1 MKPTHHLIAT
11 LPLALLTACGG
22 GSTSSF
28 RDAAPSYQA
37 LSMDLT
43 SSDTSA
49 PNALVA
55 STASSDA
62 AASTLPECHPHLFI
76 RTHDVVSRVNR
87 HLWHFLRHVEGV
99 IHRNPDISTS
109 ATQVWERAKDGVD
122 ARFTMTRTSD
132 TAFAWKL
139 DLKQEGAGDF
149 TTVFSGQIDRASAQG
164 SHQGT
169 GSATLDLGAL
179 SSVTGQDVAGL
190 ITVSFES
197 LTGSRK
203 VVVDAKGVI
212 WDSDTFLPV
221 QNSPRDA
228 HYVYFREP
236 GKGGSLEIDEQ
247 MVFACPADLA
257 LAPADV
263 KLVSRWYKT
272 TSGSVHGR
280 SDALMTGGQLPTD
293 SKVVGLTCHQSDV
306 EGADQAESYWLMKE
320 EDASG
325 KTVGGANHSI
335 SADSSA
341 CDAALNP
348 PTGAVPTLEDASTD
362 FDVSPID
369 FTDSTPYPFPGI

>member
-1 MKPTHHLIAT
+1 MKPTHLLIAT
-11 LPLALLTACGG
+11 LPLALLAACGG
-22 GSTSSF
+22 ASTSTF
-28 RDAAPSYQA
+28 EDAAPSYQE

-62 AASTLPECHPHLFI
+62 AAMTMPECHPHLFI

-109 ATQVWERAKDGVD
+109 ATQVWEHVKDGID

-139 DLKQEGAGDF
+139 DLKQEGAADF

-169 GSATLDLGAL
+169 GDATLDLSAL
-179 SSVTGQDVAGL
+179 SSVTGQDVAGV

-221 QNSPRDA
+221 QSTPRDA

-236 GKGGSLEIDEQ
+236 GKGGSLKIDEQ
-247 MVFACPADLA
+247 MVFACPSNLA
-257 LAPADV
+257 LVPADV

-280 SDALMTGGQLPTD
+280 SDALMTGGQLPTEN
-293 SKVVGLTCHQSDV
+293 KVIGLTCHQSDV
-306 EGADQAESYWLMKE
+306 EGADQAESYWLMKQ
-320 EDASG
+320 EDVSG
-325 KTVGGANHSI
+325 KTVDGALHST
-335 SADSSA
+335 SADSST
-341 CDAALNP
+341 CDPALNP
-348 PTGAVPTLEDASTD
+348 PTGAVPTLEDASAD
-362 FDVSPID
+362 FDMSPIE
-369 FTDSTPYPFPGI
+369 FTDSTPYPFPGM